1 MAGLLYD
8 DYSLQYP
15 GDFRVSDI
23 ALVSPYGN
31 VVGITTNV
39 TQINIYE
46 DIYQNCLSGD
56 IIMPISFPYNGLFSL
71 IIYAIA
77 HIFHI

>member
-39 TQINIYE
+39 IQLNIYE
-46 DIYQNCLSGD
+46 DIYQNRYFYG
-56 IIMPISFPYNGLFSL
+56 
-71 IIYAIA
+71 
-77 HIFHI
+77 